1 VRIQERRRICIRDA
15 PQLGSAIISFLASKP
30 LSFIPLRASGLNK
43 TFVSLVVLVATAGA
57 IVSCGG
63 KSSAS
68 HASGL
73 TYRVFVSN
81 PLFPSGGVETPV
93 LNIVDAIHD
102 VLSPSVVGLVGNS
115 TQPGLM
121 ALSPNLQFT
130 AVFSQAGNT
139 VTIVDNATEGIAS
152 VSGGGSVPSIDLPG
166 FTESMF
172 IANDNATAYAA
183 VPTAAIVG
191 QAPGAVVVMD
201 IITGRITA
209 SVPVPAAHYV
219 VGSPDG
225 STVLVFSDRSDS
237 VTVISPIFIGTNENP
252 VTAVVSG
259 FDRPV
264 WAVFN
269 GATAYIFNCGA
280 ECGGTSASIST
291 FVAGASG
298 PGVTVP
304 VEAATYG
311 MLSGNDLYVVGTPP
325 GTRCNLGSGTC
336 GILTIVDT
344 PSMAVSHAP
353 LLITDGYH
361 NRMQISEDGQLFI
374 GARYCTNTNTT
385 TGVPGCLSIYNTT
398 SGNVV
403 LPTTPGDVTGIQP
416 IAGRTVVYV
425 CQGGRFEIFDTTTDQ
440 ILVQT
445 TPTEIVGQSF
455 DVKLVDPPPSPIS
468 PTP

>member
-1 VRIQERRRICIRDA
+1 M
-15 PQLGSAIISFLASKP
+15 
-30 LSFIPLRASGLNK
+30 
-43 TFVSLVVLVATAGA
+43 LVAAAGA

-63 KSSAS
+63 KSPAS

-73 TYRVFVSN
+73 AYRAFVSN
-81 PLFPSGGVETPV
+81 PLYPSGATETPV

-102 VLSPSVVGLVGNS
+102 LLSRSVVGLVGNS

-121 ALSPNLQFT
+121 ALSPSLQYT

-152 VSGGGSVPSIDLPG
+152 ISGAGPVPPIGLPG

-183 VPTAAIVG
+183 VPTAAVIG

-201 IITGRITA
+201 ITTGKITA
-209 SVPVPAAHYV
+209 AIPVPAAHYV

-225 STVLVFSDRSDS
+225 STVLVFSDLSDS
-237 VTVISPIFIGTNENP
+237 VTVISPVLIGTNENP
-252 VTAVVSG
+252 VTAVVPG

-269 GATAYIFNCGA
+269 GVTAYIFNCGA

-311 MLSGNDLYVVGTPP
+311 MLSGNNLYVAGTPP
-325 GTRCNLGSGTC
+325 PCAGGSGTC
-336 GILTIVDT
+336 GTLTTVDIQ
-344 PSMAVSHAP
+344 SMTVSHAP
-353 LLITDGYH
+353 LLITNGYH
-361 NRMQISEDGQLFI
+361 NRMQISEDGQLFV

-398 SGNVV
+398 SGSVV

-425 CQGGRFEIFDTTTDQ
+425 CQGGTFEIFDTTTDQ

-445 TPTEIVGQSF
+445 TPTEIVGQSY

>member
-1 VRIQERRRICIRDA
+1 
-15 PQLGSAIISFLASKP
+15 
-30 LSFIPLRASGLNK
+30 LSVILLRVSGLNK
-43 TFVSLVVLVATAGA
+43 ILASLVALAATALA

-63 KSSAS
+63 KSATT
-68 HASGL
+68 HTSGF
-73 TYRVFVSN
+73 TYRAFVSN
-81 PLFPSGGVETPV
+81 PLFPIGGRNAPV

-102 VLSPSVVGLVGNS
+102 VLSPSDVGLAGNS

-121 ALSPNLQFT
+121 AVSPNLQYT
-130 AVFSQAGNT
+130 VVFSLVGNT
-139 VTIVDNATEGIAS
+139 VTVVDNTTEGIAS
-152 VSGGGSVPSIDLPG
+152 IPNGGGSVPAINLPG
-166 FTESMF
+166 YTESLF

-183 VPTAAIVG
+183 IPTAAIVG
-191 QAPGAVVVMD
+191 QAPGA
-201 IITGRITA
+201 IIAMNITSGRITA
-209 SVPVPAAHYV
+209 AIPVAGAHYV

-225 STVLVFSDRSDS
+225 STVLVFSDQSDS
-237 VTVISPIFIGTNENP
+237 ITVISPIYIGTNENP

-264 WAVFN
+264 WAIFN

-280 ECGGTSASIST
+280 ECGGTSASVGT
-291 FVAGASG
+291 FVAGTSG

-304 VEAATYG
+304 VKGATYG
-311 MLSGNDLYVVGTPP
+311 VLSGNTLYVAGTPP
-325 GTRCNLGSGTC
+325 GSRCSLGSGAC
-336 GILTIVDT
+336 GVLTTIDT
-344 PSMAVSHAP
+344 QSMTVSHAP

-361 NRMQISEDGQLFI
+361 DRMQISGDGQLFV
-374 GARYCTNTNTT
+374 GARACTNTNTT
-385 TGVPGCLSIYNTT
+385 TGVPGCLSIYDTT
-398 SGNVV
+398 NGSVT

-425 CQGGRFEIFDTTTDQ
+425 CQGGTFEIFDTTTDQ

-445 TPTEIVGQSF
+445 TPTQIVGQSY

>member
-1 VRIQERRRICIRDA
+1 MRFALMAIPR
-15 PQLGSAIISFLASKP
+15 GSSGIIHFLASKP
-30 LSFIPLRASGLNK
+30 LSFILLRVLGLNK
-43 TFVSLVVLVATAGA
+43 TFASLVVLVATAVT

-68 HASGL
+68 RTSGFI
-73 TYRVFVSN
+73 YRAFVSN
-81 PLFPSGGVETPV
+81 PLFPSGATEAPV

-121 ALSPNLQFT
+121 ALSPNLQYT
-130 AVFSQAGNT
+130 AVFSPVGNT
-139 VTIVDNATEGIAS
+139 VTVVDNTTEGIAS
-152 VSGGGSVPSIDLPG
+152 MPNGGGSVPSIALPG
-166 FTESMF
+166 FTESLF

-183 VPTAAIVG
+183 VPTAAVIG
-191 QAPGAVVVMD
+191 QAPGAVVVMN
-201 IITGRITA
+201 ITTGAITA
-209 SVPVPAAHYV
+209 AIPVAGARYV

-225 STVLVFSDRSDS
+225 TAILVFSDRSDAI
-237 VTVISPIFIGTNENP
+237 TLISPIFVGTNENP
-252 VTAVVSG
+252 ITAVVPG

-280 ECGGTSASIST
+280 ECGGSSASISA
-291 FVAGASG
+291 FVVGTSG

-304 VEAATYG
+304 VKAATYG
-311 MLSGNDLYVVGTPP
+311 MLSGNNLYVAGTPP
-325 GTRCNLGSGTC
+325 GTRCASGSGTC
-336 GILTIVDT
+336 GVLTRVDAQ
-344 PSMAVSHAP
+344 SMTVTHAP

-361 NRMQISEDGQLFI
+361 DRMRISDDGQLFI
-374 GARYCTNTNTT
+374 GARSCTNTNTT
-385 TGVPGCLSIYNTT
+385 TGVPGCLTIYNTAN
-398 SGNVV
+398 GKVV

-416 IAGRTVVYV
+416 ITGRTVVYV
-425 CQGGRFEIFDTTTDQ
+425 CQGGTFEIFDTTTDQ

-445 TPTEIVGQSF
+445 TPTQIVGQSY

-468 PTP
+468 

>member
-1 VRIQERRRICIRDA
+1 MNKI
-15 PQLGSAIISFLASKP
+15 LA
-30 LSFIPLRASGLNK
+30 
-43 TFVSLVVLVATAGA
+43 SLVVLVAAALA

-63 KSSAS
+63 KSSAT
-68 HASGL
+68 HTSGL
-73 TYRVFVSN
+73 TYRALVSN
-81 PLFPSGGVETPV
+81 PLFPGGTTNSPV

-102 VLSPSVVGLVGNS
+102 VLSPSDIGLAGNS

-121 ALSPNLQFT
+121 AISPNLQYT
-130 AVFSQAGNT
+130 VVFSQVGNT
-139 VTIVDNATEGIAS
+139 VTVVDNTTEGIAS
-152 VSGGGSVPSIDLPG
+152 IPNGGGSVPPINLPG
-166 FTESMF
+166 YTESLF

-183 VPTAAIVG
+183 IPAAAIVG
-191 QAPGAVVVMD
+191 QAPGAVIVMN
-201 IITGRITA
+201 ITNGTITA
-209 SVPVPAAHYV
+209 AIPVAGAHYV

-225 STVLVFSDRSDS
+225 SAVLVFSDHSDS
-237 VTVISPIFIGTNENP
+237 ITMISPIYIGTNENP
-252 VTAVVSG
+252 VTAVVAG

-269 GATAYIFNCGA
+269 GVTAYIFNCGA

-291 FVAGASG
+291 FVAGTSG

-304 VEAATYG
+304 VKGATYG
-311 MLSGNDLYVVGTPP
+311 MLSGKTLYVAGTPP
-325 GTRCNLGSGTC
+325 GTRCSLGSGIC
-336 GILTIVDT
+336 GVLTTIDT
-344 PSMAVSHAP
+344 QSMTVSHAP

-361 NRMQISEDGQLFI
+361 NRMQISEDGQLFV
-374 GARYCTNTNTT
+374 GARACTNTNTT
-385 TGVPGCLSIYNTT
+385 TGVPGCMSIYNTT
-398 SGNVV
+398 SGSVV

-416 IAGRTVVYV
+416 IAGRTVAYV

-445 TPTEIVGQSF
+445 TPTQIVGQSY

>member
-1 VRIQERRRICIRDA
+1 M
-15 PQLGSAIISFLASKP
+15 
-30 LSFIPLRASGLNK
+30 NK
-43 TFVSLVVLVATAGA
+43 TFVSLVVLVAAAGA

-63 KSSAS
+63 KSSGS
-68 HASGL
+68 HTSGL
-73 TYRVFVSN
+73 SYRAFVSN
-81 PLFPSGGVETPV
+81 PLYPSGSAETPV
-93 LNIVDAIHD
+93 LNIVDAIND

-121 ALSPNLQFT
+121 ALSPNLKYT
-130 AVFSQAGNT
+130 AVFSPVGDT
-139 VTIVDNATEGIAS
+139 VTIVDNTTEGIAS
-152 VSGGGSVPSIDLPG
+152 IPGGGAIPSISLPG

-183 VPTAAIVG
+183 VPTAGVVG

-201 IITGRITA
+201 ITTGRITA
-209 SVPVPAAHYV
+209 AIPVPAAHYV

-225 STVLVFSDRSDS
+225 STVLVFSDLSDS

-252 VTAVVSG
+252 ITAVVPG

-269 GATAYIFNCGA
+269 GVTAYIFNCGA

-304 VEAATYG
+304 MKAATYG
-311 MLSGNDLYVVGTPP
+311 ILSGSNLYVAGTPP
-325 GTRCNLGSGTC
+325 PCAGGSGTC
-336 GILTIVDT
+336 GTLTTLDIQ
-344 PSMAVSHAP
+344 SMTVSRAP
-353 LLITDGYH
+353 LLITNGYH
-361 NRMQISEDGQLFI
+361 NRMQITDDGQLFI
-374 GARYCTNTNTT
+374 GSRYCTNTNTT

-398 SGNVV
+398 TGNVV
-403 LPTTPGDVTGIQP
+403 LPTTPGYVTGIQP
-416 IAGRTVVYV
+416 IAGRTVVYL
-425 CQGGRFEIFDTTTDQ
+425 CQGGSFEIFDTTTDQ

-445 TPTEIVGQSF
+445 TPTQIVGQSY